1 VNFYGNYGF
10 VEPDNKVIA
19 YAPNTIL
26 IQEEKAEAATIKPG
40 MVCNEEAR
48 MTMMLLRVMVLR
60 RHRLVL
66 QVMSSL
72 S

>member
-1 VNFYGNYGF
+1 MGYYGF

-40 MVCNEEAR
+40 MV
-48 MTMMLLRVMVLR
+48 V
-60 RHRLVL
+60 
-66 QVMSSL
+66 
-72 S
+72 